1 MIFYFSG
8 TGNSL
13 HVAQELAVT
22 LDDTLYNMTSSE
34 PLPSLTNGESVGFVF
49 PIYAWG
55 LPRVVESFVKQ
66 LPNACGE
73 RYVYGVF
80 TCGDDVGYTDNL
92 LRKALHKKG

>member
-34 PLPSLTNGESVGFVF
+34 PLPLLTNGESVGFVF
-49 PIYAWG
+49 PIYA
-55 LPRVVESFVKQ
+55 
-66 LPNACGE
+66 
-73 RYVYGVF
+73 
-80 TCGDDVGYTDNL
+80 
-92 LRKALHKKG
+92 